1 MAECFLKIISGKFF
15 VAQSSG
21 RRLALYRIDFASYT
35 KVMESRLSK
44 PNRDEGRFRLLFFSA
59 LCLFLSM
66 VEYAIPKPL
75 PFLRLGLA
83 NLPILLAFSK
93 LKLKN
98 VALLVVIKTLVQGL
112 ISGTLFSYVFLFSAA
127 GSSAAALSMGIL
139 YYSCVKHRN
148 QPLVSLVGMSVAG
161 ALGNNGAQLLVAR
174 YLIFGTAARY
184 IAPVLLCSGL
194 VTGLLLGI
202 FAQKFVAISRWY
214 QSLEAVA

>member
-1 MAECFLKIISGKFF
+1 MYPNE
-15 VAQSSG
+15 Q
-21 RRLALYRIDFASYT
+21 ALYRIDFAGYT
-35 KVMESRLSK
+35 TAMESRLSK
-44 PNRDEGRFRLLFFSA
+44 PNREQDRFRLLFFSA

-83 NLPILLAFSK
+83 NLPVLLAFSK
-93 LKLKN
+93 LKIKD
-98 VALLVVIKTLVQGL
+98 VVLLVVIKTLVQGL
-112 ISGTLFSYVFLFSAA
+112 ISGTLFSYVFLFSAT
-127 GSSAAALSMGIL
+127 GSSAAAVAMGIL
-139 YYSCVKHRN
+139 YYCCVRN
-148 QPLVSLVGMSVAG
+148 KKRPLVSLVGMSVAG
-161 ALGNNGAQLLVAR
+161 SLGNNGAQLLVAR

-214 QSLEAVA
+214 KSLEAIA